1 MVLELPWRFKELLKS
16 SAWAWKLYFSWWL
29 TVLCFLSSWSTGWMA
44 WICGAGFQKQVNRH
58 NVSKCIQPAWP
69 FGVLLSQLWG
79 QEWGGEKPW
88 FVAFV
93 YFCCVNISTALPYSY
108 YQSFLTTPA
117 HSCDLNIG
125 AHHLRLPCQKDPL
138 SELHFI
144 LVAPWQETQSTCWR
158 LGDELQR
165 GCNDHWLMPKRSG
178 ESLHFTCSHGLGSSA
193 ANNRQQ
199 TWSPVPWAGFS
210 SSLILE
216 ELQAGQSSSLDMQ
229 GGKLFSSFF
238 GILALN
244 ETKYVLR
251 FNWMQQTS
259 AFCQGY

>member
-29 TVLCFLSSWSTGWMA
+29 TVLCFLSSWSTSWMA

-58 NVSKCIQPAWP
+58 NVSQCIQPAWP
-69 FGVLLSQLWG
+69 RGVLISQLWG

-93 YFCCVNISTALPYSY
+93 YFCCVNTSTALPHSY
-108 YQSFLTTPA
+108 YQSFLTAPA
-117 HSCDLNIG
+117 HSCDLSIG
-125 AHHLRLPCQKDPL
+125 AHHLRLPVRRILSVNCTSFWLPLDKRPREHVEGWEVNCKDDVMISGWCL
-138 SELHFI
+138 SK
-144 LVAPWQETQSTCWR
+144 Q
-158 LGDELQR
+158 
-165 GCNDHWLMPKRSG
+165 SG

-216 ELQAGQSSSLDMQ
+216 ELQARQ
-229 GGKLFSSFF
+229 GSWREAIFF
-238 GILALN
+238 FLWYTCLERN
-244 ETKYVLR
+244 QVCFEV
-251 FNWMQQTS
+251 
-259 AFCQGY
+259 